1 MNKKRNGKLKR
12 LCPVLLFWYNTF
24 GCILMKEIEILV
36 EVYSPVD
43 EVIRALEKFSYEG
56 IKETIDVYY
65 YDPMRHNL
73 KPDSKGQIDE
83 CLRVRTKD
91 NKNYITYKVDKFDNG
106 TWLYSDEYE
115 TEVDNIFMVTEIL
128 KRLGL
133 KELLTIHN
141 SKRTYKT
148 DSYEIVF
155 ETVKDLGYFLEVE
168 YCTNEDVDVGL
179 IKDQI
184 QEFIDSL
191 GIKVSSELNMGKPE
205 MMIKKFKIEVWND
218 RYNYAGL

>member
-1 MNKKRNGKLKR
+1 
-12 LCPVLLFWYNTF
+12 
-24 GCILMKEIEILV
+24 MKEIEILV

-65 YDPMRHNL
+65 YDPMRNNL

-148 DSYEIVF
+148 DSYEVVF

-168 YCTNEDVDVGL
+168 YCTNEDVDVCL

-205 MMIKKFKIEVWND
+205 MMIKKFKIEV
-218 RYNYAGL
+218 

>member
-1 MNKKRNGKLKR
+1 
-12 LCPVLLFWYNTF
+12 
-24 GCILMKEIEILV
+24 
-36 EVYSPVD
+36 
-43 EVIRALEKFSYEG
+43 
-56 IKETIDVYY
+56 
-65 YDPMRHNL
+65 
-73 KPDSKGQIDE
+73 
-83 CLRVRTKD
+83 
-91 NKNYITYKVDKFDNG
+91 
-106 TWLYSDEYE
+106 
-115 TEVDNIFMVTEIL
+115 MVTEIL

-148 DSYEIVF
+148 DSYEVVF

-184 QEFIDSL
+184 QKFIDSL

-205 MMIKKFKIEVWND
+205 MMIKKFKIEV
-218 RYNYAGL
+218 